1 MRERRATTDRR
12 RAREFEVY
20 AAGAA
25 GRLLHTAALLTA
37 EPPTA
42 TPQAQRLLVAALA
55 RTYAEWDSLHDADP
69 YDHTRRELALR
80 FADEAWRV
88 RWAGLRAART
98 TGSVPEGGP
107 LRGLGARERLVLVL
121 RLYEG
126 LTEEQTASL
135 LGLPEDRAR
144 ALCARA
150 MATLRRTTAHGPSS
164 DGLPSGEA
172 GP

>member
-12 RAREFEVY
+12 RAREFEVF

-42 TPQAQRLLVAALA
+42 TPRAQRLLVAALA
-55 RTYAEWDSLHDADP
+55 RTYAQWDHLHDEDP
-69 YDHTRRELALR
+69 YDHARRELALR

-88 RWAGLRAART
+88 RWAGART
-98 TGSVPEGGP
+98 ASGSAPGGG
-107 LRGLGARERLVLVL
+107 LLHGLGALERLVLVL

-150 MATLRRTTAHGPSS
+150 MATLRRTTPRGPSPA
-164 DGLPSGEA
+164 GLPSREA

>member
-42 TPQAQRLLVAALA
+42 TPRAQRLLVAALA
-55 RTYAEWDSLHDADP
+55 RTYAQWDHLHDEDP

-88 RWAGLRAART
+88 RRADRRT
-98 TGSVPEGGP
+98 ASGSAPEEGGL

-150 MATLRRTTAHGPSS
+150 MATLRQTAAGAPV
-164 DGLPSGEA
+164 PGEA
-172 GP
+172 RP

>member
-12 RAREFEVY
+12 RAREFEVF

-37 EPPTA
+37 EPPDA
-42 TPQAQRLLVAALA
+42 TPRAQRLLVAALA
-55 RTYAEWDSLHDADP
+55 RTYAEWDHLHDEDP
-69 YDHTRRELALR
+69 YDHARRELALR

-88 RWAGLRAART
+88 RWAGVRAAS
-98 TGSVPEGGP
+98 GSAPEGG
-107 LRGLGARERLVLVL
+107 LLHGLGARERLVLVL

-150 MATLRRTTAHGPSS
+150 MSTLRRTAARAPSPQR
-164 DGLPSGEA
+164 LPTREA

>member
-1 MRERRATTDRR
+1 MRELRAATDRR

-42 TPQAQRLLVAALA
+42 TPRAQRLLVAALA
-55 RTYAEWDSLHDADP
+55 RTYAEWDRLHDADP

-88 RWAGLRAART
+88 RRTVPRAAS
-98 TGSVPEGGP
+98 GSAPEEGGL

-150 MATLRRTTAHGPSS
+150 MTTLRRTAARDGSAA
-164 DGLPSGEA
+164 GLPPREA
-172 GP
+172 RP

>member
-1 MRERRATTDRR
+1 MRERRAATDRR
-12 RAREFEVY
+12 RAREFEAF

-42 TPQAQRLLVAALA
+42 TPRAQRLLEAALA
-55 RTYAEWDSLHDADP
+55 RTYAEWDQLRGEDP
-69 YDHTRRELALR
+69 YDRTRRELALR
-80 FADEAWRV
+80 FAQEAWRV
-88 RWAGLRAART
+88 GWPGRWTGRWGEGWTGRRAD
-98 TGSVPEGGP
+98 GEGGL
-107 LRGLGARERLVLVL
+107 LRGLGTQERLVLVL
-121 RLYEG
+121 QLYEG

-150 MATLRRTTAHGPSS
+150 MSALRRTAPR
-164 DGLPSGEA
+164 GEA